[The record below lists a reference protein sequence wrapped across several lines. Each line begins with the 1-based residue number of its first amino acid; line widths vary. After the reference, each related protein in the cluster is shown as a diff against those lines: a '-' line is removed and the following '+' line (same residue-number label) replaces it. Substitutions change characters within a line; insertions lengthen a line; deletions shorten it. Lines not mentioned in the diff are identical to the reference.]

1 MTTKKREFKVT
12 FTPVKKT
19 MKMKRLPIILVITV
33 MFMFLTPI
41 MAAAQETGTRNDIQ
55 FFAWLT
61 GDSPDWSTGILYAIM
76 GFVGALVTLFG
87 MIGGAVPGTGGFARI
102 EANLK
107 RLEEREKKVDELI
120 NDPNKDSKFLEKV
133 EKATNNLRDD
143 LRVDR
148 RNQFLLASVLYAFL
162 GAFFAALLAK
172 DLVQALVIGAGW
184 TGLIG
189 VLGLKRDYRERKQIK
204 DEISTKL
211 ENALFQEP
219 CHESKDTEPALS
231 QATLKAR
238 DLSELKMEARLARLL

>member
-41 MAAAQETGTRNDIQ
+41 MAAAQDTGARNEIHL
-55 FFAWLT
+55 FTWLT
-61 GDSPDWSTGILYAIM
+61 GETPDWSTGILYAIM
-76 GFVGALVTLFG
+76 GFVGALVTVFG
-87 MIGGAVPGTGGFARI
+87 LIGGAVPGTGGFTRI
-102 EANLK
+102 KANLQ

-120 NDPNKDSKFLEKV
+120 NDPQKDPEFLEKV

-148 RNQFLLASVLYAFL
+148 RNQFMLASVLYAFL

-172 DLVQALVIGAGW
+172 DIIQAMVIGAGW

-189 VLGLKRDYRERKQIK
+189 ALGLKRDYRERKQMK
-204 DEISTKL
+204 DAITTKM
-211 ENALFQEP
+211 EKALFRPTKNNIE
-219 CHESKDTEPALS
+219 ESYMND
-231 QATLKAR
+231 
-238 DLSELKMEARLARLL
+238 LKMEINVSKAI